1 MKSLK
6 KDQLKSK
13 SIMGISGKSVAKTFA
28 VLGLVASVYA
38 CEETAAC
45 DNDTSTVAD
54 PASSSSD
61 ADVTSFSDDC

>member
-13 SIMGISGKSVAKTFA
+13 TILGVSKSTVVKTVA
-28 VLGLVASVYA
+28 VLGIIAGVAS
-38 CEETAAC
+38 CEPPETC
-45 DNDTSTVAD
+45 DNDTTSTAD

-61 ADVTSFSDDC
+61 TDVTSFADDC